1 MTIRDAIDD
10 LHRAAHRLGDTVRQ
24 MTELSLSMNRGIRA
38 MPTDPNL
45 TTAASAAIALIIGIE
60 GPPSNDPDDPGWQT
74 DFGCDQASW
83 PDLLKRVPASIA
95 AQLPLSVKA
104 LTYATASLAYLYG
117 YWLFLHCDQMP
128 APLGLMT
135 FDTGVNQGQGW
146 APRALQEALGVGVD
160 GDIGPK
166 TLASANAADM
176 QTAVCEFARLRDD
189 RYHADSGF
197 AEYGKGWLRRL
208 FHIVYVSDTYD
219 VVQASVPAHIGTPYK
234 GPNQ

>member
-1 MTIRDAIDD
+1 MTRPIDG

-24 MTELSLSMNRGIRA
+24 MTELSLSMNREIRA

-60 GPPSNDPDDPGWQT
+60 GPPSNDPDDPGGQT

-104 LTYATASLAYLYG
+104 LTYATATLAYLYG
-117 YWLFLHCDQMP
+117 HWLVQKCDQLP
-128 APLGLMT
+128 KPLALVT
-135 FDTGVNQGQGW
+135 FDASVNQGQGW
-146 APRALQEALGVGVD
+146 APRGLQEALGVGVD
-160 GDIGPK
+160 GDIGTQ
-166 TLASANAADM
+166 TLAAAASCDV
-176 QTAVCEFARLRDD
+176 QTAVCELARLRDY
-189 RYHADSGF
+189 RYHADSQFG
-197 AEYGKGWLRRL
+197 EYGKGWLLRL
-208 FHIVYVSDTYD
+208 FHIVYVSDIYD
-219 VVQASVPAHIGTPYK
+219 VVQASVPAHIGTSYK